1 MAESKGRGFVS
12 RTNLQNATDNTWTS
26 GGFGYDGY
34 FAGSNATAYFDH
46 ATLASVRLLGGFE
59 SDLDGWSADS
69 GNSLARVSGTQE
81 PAPVTHGDYALE
93 VTTNGDSE
101 PIIHTQRIQS
111 ADLSTYP
118 CLLADVLPA
127 SVENTDSP
135 VTFRF
140 RYHHTD
146 PGGVEESREMTV
158 SQKYGGQICWDM
170 SGLSSTKL
178 ANPDRLDIA
187 WYPEQH
193 PPGSGFNYNGVTYVD
208 NIRLTDN
215 RNKVAHARC
224 LRKHRELERAHGPM
238 IDQII
243 QSETDTAQDG
253 VYEFNDGTQVS
264 YHLEVLQSGDIEE
277 TCDGEAFT
285 WEVSS

>member
-1 MAESKGRGFVS
+1 VAS
-12 RTNLQNATDNTWTS
+12 S
-26 GGFGYDGY
+26 G
-34 FAGSNATAYFDH
+34 ATAYFDH

-146 PGGVEESREMTV
+146 PGGVEESHEMTV
-158 SQKYGGQICWDM
+158 AQKHGGRICWDM
-170 SGLSSTKL
+170 SELSDTKL

-187 WYPEQH
+187 WYPKEH
-193 PPGSGFNYNGVTYVD
+193 PPSSGFHYHGVTYVD
-208 NIRLTDN
+208 NIQLSGDSDE
-215 RNKVAHARC
+215 VATARC
-224 LRKHRELERAHGPM
+224 ARKHCNLERAHGPKT
-238 IDQII
+238 DQII
-243 QSETDTAQDG
+243 QSESETLQEG
-253 VYEFNDGTQVS
+253 VYQYSDGT
-264 YHLEVLQSGDIEE
+264 EVPYEIEKHDNGDIEE
-277 TCDGEAFT
+277 RVDGDAFRWT
-285 WEVSS
+285 GGSA